1 MAWFGGSV
9 VSLVGAIVPPMGA
22 PTNDTNVLRR
32 LEELVEGSE
41 VWEITRCYRMHR
53 YRHSDAQRQTV
64 EVEIMF
70 NRDSGWKVIATDSA
84 RGISASGPPH
94 HDLNVVMATVRWQD
108 LDAPAVP
115 PQRSVDT

>member
-1 MAWFGGSV
+1 
-9 VSLVGAIVPPMGA
+9 MGA
-22 PTNDTNVLRR
+22 PTNDTDVLRK

-41 VWEITRCYRMHR
+41 VWEITRRYRMHR

-70 NRDSGWKVIATDSA
+70 NRDTGWRIIATDTA

-94 HDLNVVMATVRWQD
+94 PDLAVVLATVRWHD

-115 PQRSVDT
+115 PQRSLDT

>member
-1 MAWFGGSV
+1 MVWRIRSFPGRRYRA
-9 VSLVGAIVPPMGA
+9 PMGA

-70 NRDSGWKVIATDSA
+70 NRDSGWKVTATDSA